1 MFLLFVGFATI
12 ILSAAALVAFAMA
25 WFEIFGYTA
34 PWGGPFDLFRKIH
47 PMVVGIILVLTAY
60 ALLKIC
66 RWRYHI
72 TDDMDADK
80 PWWRS
85 MPP

>member
-1 MFLLFVGFATI
+1 MFLLFVGVGTVV
-12 ILSAAALVAFAMA
+12 LSAAALVAFGMA
-25 WFEIFGYTA
+25 WFEVFGYAA
-34 PWGGPFDLFRKIH
+34 PWDGPFGLFRKVS
-47 PMVVGIILVLTAY
+47 PLAVGIMLVLTAY
-60 ALLKIC
+60 ALLKVC